1 MADPRIAKIISADK
15 SGGELVK
22 FAEQTAQTLVKNNL
36 RNTQIRNI
44 FTEVRKIFALRTQD
58 PDAALRRLQMLK
70 PKLAYQAARHHQV
83 KLLKDV
89 LSEAVDQV
97 IKIEDPTTRDV
108 AFVRFMD
115 LFEAILAYHKAYGG
129 RN

>member
-1 MADPRIAKIISADK
+1 MPDPRILKIITADQ
-15 SGGELVK
+15 SGCELVK

-44 FTEVRKIFALRTQD
+44 FTEVRKISALRTQD

-70 PKLAYQAARHHQV
+70 PKLAYQAARQHQV

-97 IKIEDPTTRDV
+97 TQIEDPTRRDE